1 MNFSRTKDLLE
12 NQQIIIYFIAISIS
26 ILITFFIPN
35 TSYFET
41 AINPALALMLFVTFL
56 QVPISELTSAFKNIK
71 FIFALLFSNFI
82 IIPIIVFGL
91 IQFLPDNPLLKLGV
105 LFVLL
110 TPCIDY
116 VVTFS
121 HLGKANA
128 KLLLSSTPILL
139 IVQIVLLPIY
149 LNIFLGEEASLLV
162 EISPFIEAFIFLI
175 LIPFSLATIF
185 QIWSKK
191 SNLGEKIVDV
201 FNILPVP
208 STALVLFIVILAV
221 VPRLSLAINDILY
234 VIPIYVVFAIIAPMI
249 GLSVGKLFKLKK
261 EEKISVAF
269 SSSTRN
275 SLVILPLALAVPN
288 ALPLLP
294 AVIVTQTF
302 IELIAEIIYIR
313 IFTKLDKKAISTK

>member
-1 MNFSRTKDLLE
+1 
-12 NQQIIIYFIAISIS
+12 
-26 ILITFFIPN
+26 
-35 TSYFET
+35 
-41 AINPALALMLFVTFL
+41 
-56 QVPISELTSAFKNIK
+56 
-71 FIFALLFSNFI
+71 
-82 IIPIIVFGL
+82 
-91 IQFLPDNPLLKLGV
+91 
-105 LFVLL
+105 VLL

-139 IVQIVLLPIY
+139 IVQMALLPIY
-149 LNIFLGEEASLLV
+149 LNIFLGKEASLLV

-234 VIPIYVVFAIIAPMI
+234 VIPIYVTFAIFAPMI

-261 EEKISVAF
+261 EEKVSIAF

-302 IELIAEIIYIR
+302 VELIAEIIYIR

>member
-1 MNFSRTKDLLE
+1 
-12 NQQIIIYFIAISIS
+12 
-26 ILITFFIPN
+26 
-35 TSYFET
+35 
-41 AINPALALMLFVTFL
+41 
-56 QVPISELTSAFKNIK
+56 VPISELTSAFKNIK

-91 IQFLPDNPLLKLGV
+91 IQFLPDNPILKLGV

-139 IVQIVLLPIY
+139 IVQMALLPIY
-149 LNIFLGEEASLLV
+149 LNIFLGKEASFLV
-162 EISPFIEAFIFLI
+162 EISPFIQAFIFLI

-191 SNLGEKIVDV
+191 SNFGEKIVDV

-234 VIPIYVVFAIIAPMI
+234 VIPIYVAFAIIVPMI
-249 GLSVGKLFKLKK
+249 GLSVGKIFKLKK
-261 EEKISVAF
+261 EEKVSIAF

>member
-1 MNFSRTKDLLE
+1 MNFSKTKELLE

-41 AINPALALMLFVTFL
+41 TINPALALMLFVTFL
-56 QVPISELTSAFKNIK
+56 QVPISELTSGFKNIK

-139 IVQIVLLPIY
+139 IVQMVLLPIY

-234 VIPIYVVFAIIAPMI
+234 VIPIYVAFAILAPMI

-261 EEKISVAF
+261 EEKVSIAF
-269 SSSTRN
+269 SSGTRN

-288 ALPLLP
+288 ALPILP

-302 IELIAEIIYIR
+302 IELISEIIYIR

>member
-1 MNFSRTKDLLE
+1 MNFSSTKELLE

-41 AINPALALMLFVTFL
+41 AINPALGLMLFVTFL
-56 QVPISELTSAFKNIK
+56 QVPISELTYAFKNIK

-139 IVQIVLLPIY
+139 IVQMALLPIY
-149 LNIFLGEEASLLV
+149 LNIFLGKEASLLV
-162 EISPFIEAFIFLI
+162 EISPFVEAFIFLI

-261 EEKISVAF
+261 EEKVSIAF

>member
-1 MNFSRTKDLLE
+1 MNFSSTKELLE

-35 TSYFET
+35 TSYLET

-139 IVQIVLLPIY
+139 IVQMVLLPIY

-191 SNLGEKIVDV
+191 SNLGKKIVDV

-234 VIPIYVVFAIIAPMI
+234 VIPIYVVFAIIAPMV

-261 EEKISVAF
+261 EEKVSIAF

>member
-1 MNFSRTKDLLE
+1 MNFSSTKELLE

-41 AINPALALMLFVTFL
+41 VINPALALMLFVTFL

-139 IVQIVLLPIY
+139 IVQMVLLPIY

-185 QIWSKK
+185 QILSKK
-191 SNLGEKIVDV
+191 SNFGEKIVDL

-234 VIPIYVVFAIIAPMI
+234 VIPIYVAFAILAPI
-249 GLSVGKLFKLKK
+249 VGLNVGKLFKLKK
-261 EEKISVAF
+261 EEKVSIAF

>member
-1 MNFSRTKDLLE
+1 MNLLKIKDLLE
-12 NQQIIIYFIAISIS
+12 NHQINIYFVTIAIA
-26 ILITFFIPN
+26 ILLTFFIPN
-35 TSYFET
+35 TTYFEV
-41 AINPALALMLFVTFL
+41 AINPSLALMLFVTFL
-56 QVPISELTSAFKNIK
+56 QVPISELSQAFKKVK

-82 IIPIIVFGL
+82 IIPIIVFAL

-121 HLGKANA
+121 HLGKADA
-128 KLLLSSTPILL
+128 KLLLASTPILL
-139 IVQIVLLPIY
+139 IVQMLLLPLY
-149 LNIFLGEEASLLV
+149 LSIFLGEKASQLV

-175 LIPFSLATIF
+175 LVPFSFAALLQF
-185 QIWSKK
+185 WSKK
-191 SNLGEKIVDV
+191 SLLGEKLINI

-208 STALVLFIVILAV
+208 STSLVLFVVILTV
-221 VPRLSLAINDILY
+221 IPQLSSAINDILY
-234 VIPIYVVFAIIAPMI
+234 VVPIYIAFSIIAPIVGFNI
-249 GLSVGKLFKLKK
+249 GRLFKLETK
-261 EEKISVAF
+261 EKRSIAF

-275 SLVILPLALAVPN
+275 SLVILPLALAVPS

-302 IELIAEIIYIR
+302 VELIAEIIYIR
-313 IFTKLDKKAISTK
+313 IFTKLDKKAILTK

>member
-26 ILITFFIPN
+26 IFITFFIPN
-35 TSYFET
+35 TSHFET

-139 IVQIVLLPIY
+139 IIQMVLLPIY

-234 VIPIYVVFAIIAPMI
+234 VIPIYVAFAILAPI
-249 GLSVGKLFKLKK
+249 VGLNVGKLFKLKK
-261 EEKISVAF
+261 EEKVSIAF
-269 SSSTRN
+269 SSGTRN

-302 IELIAEIIYIR
+302 VELIAEIIYIR

>member
-1 MNFSRTKDLLE
+1 MNFSSTKELLE

-35 TSYFET
+35 TSCFET

-139 IVQIVLLPIY
+139 IVQMVLLPIY

-234 VIPIYVVFAIIAPMI
+234 VIPIYVAFAILAPMI

-261 EEKISVAF
+261 EEKVSIAF